1 MSEKKLKSPAT
12 PGKAWSELER
22 AGAVPDQHRSNPPS
36 RAPKGGVSLV
46 RALRDYVSKHP
57 EYMEHVVMGLIHKAR
72 QGDVKCAALLFD
84 RLDGAVVRQ
93 VESRSEV
100 VHVKRLGF
108 LEPDYEVLDAKAAQ
122 LELDGGE

>member
-1 MSEKKLKSPAT
+1 MPTPPKT

-22 AGAVPDQHRSNPPS
+22 AGAVPDQHRSNPPANAS
-36 RAPKGGVSLV
+36 KRPVSLV
-46 RALRDYVSKHP
+46 RALKDYVREHP

-93 VESRSEV
+93 VESKTEV

-108 LEPDYEVLDAKAAQ
+108 AEPDFEVIDAPQDPPA
-122 LELDGGE
+122 LEE

>member
-1 MSEKKLKSPAT
+1 MQ
-12 PGKAWSELER
+12 GK
-22 AGAVPDQHRSNPPS
+22 
-36 RAPKGGVSLV
+36 GVSLV
-46 RALRDYVSKHP
+46 KALKDYVREHP

-72 QGDVKCAALLFD
+72 QGDVKCAQLLFD

-108 LEPDYEVLDAKAAQ
+108 LEPDYEVVDAKARE
-122 LELDGGE
+122 LE